1 MYNHTINDI
10 MGAKP
15 VSRKQD
21 NIFRDSEKNASKK
34 RKTIYLVCGVV
45 CLLCI
50 ALDIYFLIQI
60 F

>member
-1 MYNHTINDI
+1 MYNHTINM

-21 NIFRDSEKNASKK
+21 NIFRDSEKNAAKK
-34 RKTIYLVCGVV
+34 RKIIYLVCGAV
-45 CLLCI
+45 CLVCI
-50 ALDIYFLIQI
+50 ALDIFFLIQI